1 MTTWFASSRGALA
14 PLAAAVLLLAAG
26 GRPARAQ
33 CPTWDDL
40 RAAEL
45 LIDLTIADPNMAGL
59 RLWLVYISPETLGR
73 CTLGDAR
80 FETLS
85 PALSAGDN
93 RHLFWIGAE
102 GPALHLFRL
111 ERIYMI
117 QSDRRL
123 DVVESVELDTPAATL
138 QGIPPL
144 TAEAI
149 VAVEGIL
156 DFAEP
161 ATIFYE
167 GIMGAVPGEY
177 WFDGLLPTDDPG
189 R

>member
-1 MTTWFASSRGALA
+1 MALVSLVSLQLVV
-14 PLAAAVLLLAAG
+14 PLLAADA
-26 GRPARAQ
+26 RPARAQ

-40 RAAEL
+40 RAAEH
-45 LIDLTIADPNMAGL
+45 LIDLTISDPNMAGL
-59 RLWLVYISPETLGR
+59 RLWLVYVSPETLGR

-80 FETLS
+80 FEELS
-85 PALSAGDN
+85 PTLAGGDD

-123 DVVESVELDTPAATL
+123 DVVASVELETPAATL
-138 QGIPPL
+138 QGVPLL
-144 TAEAI
+144 TAEAV
-149 VAVEGIL
+149 VAVEGVL
-156 DFAEP
+156 DFSEP
-161 ATIFYE
+161 ATVFYE
-167 GIMGAVPGEY
+167 GVMGTVPGEY
-177 WFDGLLPTDDPG
+177 WFDGLLPAGGPG